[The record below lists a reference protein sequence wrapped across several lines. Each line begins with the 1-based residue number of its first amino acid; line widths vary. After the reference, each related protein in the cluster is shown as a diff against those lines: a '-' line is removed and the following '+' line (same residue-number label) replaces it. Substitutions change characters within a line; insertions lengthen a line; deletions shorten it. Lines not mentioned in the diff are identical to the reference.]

1 MVQVKKSQDL
11 ISGLK
16 EALSTPVVLVGMMG
30 AGKSYLGA
38 TLARQLGLP
47 FRDSD
52 KLIEEKA
59 GLPVT
64 DIFADFGEA
73 KFREAERNTIKDVLG
88 QGTSVI
94 ATGGGALT
102 SPETLALLK
111 KDSIMI
117 WLDADIE
124 TLWQRV
130 QKSQTRP
137 LLKTDDP
144 KDRLATLLAERKNL
158 YNQAHITVKTGLG
171 SQQKDIDAL
180 IKGLYEFLNKDTV

>member
-171 SQQKDIDAL
+171 SQQKDIDVL